1 MLTRSARPSLAGPAP
16 CSPRVRPVPP
26 PSRARDGPS
35 ATAGGPHGVLEPR
48 RGLSPSRPFRIIF
61 RSSGVSHPHPV
72 DDIYWAGH
80 AVSRARFLS
89 RSNPTRSFPQPPRC
103 SACGKLPPGGRLPHL
118 PPPPI
123 LAPSKAG
130 ALLGLESKPPGKAV
144 LCQLLPLRPGQI
156 D

>member
-26 PSRARDGPS
+26 PSPAARTGSSSHAGGFRLLGPS
-35 ATAGGPHGVLEPR
+35 GSFSGAHP
-48 RGLSPSRPFRIIF
+48 
-61 RSSGVSHPHPV
+61 GVSRPHPV

-89 RSNPTRSFPQPPRC
+89 RSNPTHFFHQPPPC